1 MIVSDIFISKKT
13 AMNVRKL
20 SPKGEADR
28 KIRHLR
34 REKSLA
40 FACITAITVVVFI
53 LVFVADEKKLSDP
66 IKTLHRNGYEEGTRT
81 ETLRV
86 VSDDGYEDDISVD
99 VKERGYTDEELD
111 DFSRKIDG
119 ILWKVILGKNT
130 GSEYVTEDLDL
141 PEHIEGFPFDI
152 TWKCD
157 RPMIVSSSG
166 AIDKDKLAQADPED
180 EGVAVRLCA
189 TLRYR
194 DRSEDKYSYIVVR
207 RMKMGNRERMSET
220 IRDLIIKA
228 DVNSASDEE
237 MILPRGTGRTKLS
250 FYKTGVN
257 RGWAVLLAGLVMAV
271 LVMMHID
278 SRISKEADE
287 RRRQMDEDHPK
298 ILNQYMLY
306 YIAGMNPRAIWSG
319 ICASYEDRLARSGK
333 NRRYAY
339 EEMRSVLNRVN
350 EGYSELAAYDEFAS
364 RCDSISYKAFISLVK
379 QAVVKGNA
387 GLEQL
392 LYEEI
397 DKAQRERN
405 NRIRTL
411 ASEAETKLLL
421 PMFMMLLTVLVF
433 VMVPA
438 FLGLNG

>member
-1 MIVSDIFISKKT
+1 MSVSDILISKKT
-13 AMNVRKL
+13 AMNIRKL

-40 FACITAITVVVFI
+40 FACMTAVTVIVSI
-53 LVFVADEKKLSDP
+53 PVFVSDDKTLSDP
-66 IKTLHRNGYEEGTRT
+66 IRTLQRNGYEEGVRT
-81 ETLRV
+81 ETIRV
-86 VSDDGYEDDISVD
+86 VSDDGYEDDITVD
-99 VKERGYTDEELD
+99 VKERGYTDEELKG
-111 DFSRKIDG
+111 FSQEIDEK
-119 ILWKVILGKNT
+119 LWKIILGKNT
-130 GSEYVTEDLDL
+130 DSENVTDDLDL

-152 TWKCD
+152 TWKSD

-166 AIDKDKLAQADPED
+166 TIDKDKLIKEDPED

-194 DRSEDKYSYIVVR
+194 DRSEDKYSYVIVR
-207 RMKMGNRERMSET
+207 RPKTGNREQMSE
-220 IRDLIIKA
+220 IIGDLIKDA
-228 DVNSASDEE
+228 DAKSASDGE
-237 MILPRGTGRTKLS
+237 MTLPSSAGRTKLS

-257 RGWAVLLAGLVMAV
+257 RGWAVLLVGLVAAV
-271 LVMMHID
+271 LVLTLKD
-278 SRISKEADE
+278 NRISKEADE
-287 RRRQMDEDHPK
+287 RHRQMDEDHPK

-306 YIAGMNPRAIWSG
+306 YLAGMNPRAIWSC
-319 ICASYEDRLARSGK
+319 ICTSYEDRLARSGK

-339 EEMRSVLNRVN
+339 EEMVYVRNRMN
-350 EGYSELAAYDEFAS
+350 EGYNELVAYDEFAV
-364 RCDSISYKAFISLVK
+364 RCDSVRYRAFISLVK

-387 GLEQL
+387 GLEEL

-405 NRIRTL
+405 NRIRSL

-421 PMFMMLLTVLVF
+421 PMFMMLVTVLVF

-438 FLGLNG
+438 FMGLNE